1 MSSIVSLKPPFSVFA
16 FQVNEQFLLSLRF
29 GTARTLS
36 RRANERRVRGAS
48 MEAKT
53 ATPLGLAASE
63 GNGGRHFGRSSAGNG
78 GAQARP
84 AKIAQGQAYPCEGRS
99 ALTDPALDRCPYVAG
114 WPSVGRLRLS
124 AECWDCSGGVNQRS
138 AGSLT
143 QVSPADSGFAW
154 VSPRQ

>member
-78 GAQARP
+78 GAKARP
-84 AKIAQGQAYPCEGRS
+84 TKIAQGQAYPCEGRS
-99 ALTDPALDRCPYVAG
+99 ALTDPVRPGLRMWRRG
-114 WPSVGRLRLS
+114 RSGRLRLS
-124 AECWDCSGGVNQRS
+124 ADFDQCIGGGKGLLERYPHALAVRKHN
-138 AGSLT
+138 
-143 QVSPADSGFAW
+143 
-154 VSPRQ
+154 